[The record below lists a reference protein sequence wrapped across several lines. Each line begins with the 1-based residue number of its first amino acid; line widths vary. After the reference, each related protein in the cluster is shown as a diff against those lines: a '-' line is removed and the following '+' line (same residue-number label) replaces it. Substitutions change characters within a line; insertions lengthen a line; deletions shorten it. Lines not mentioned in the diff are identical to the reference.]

1 MKCIKCQT
9 DNKLKERTANS
20 GRCKQCNH
28 KFVFRPTYIPTI
40 GLLTDPMFA
49 KAIADI
55 SVNDTLFFTPKQ
67 LFYLLDKRSRPKI
80 YDEFY
85 TIPGY
90 LIINIASGIFALIWT
105 LTLFSEW
112 SIAFILVM
120 FVINSLLIAGTFTA
134 SRSSKYPYKQRQTF
148 AKNLQNWGKIVL
160 VCGIGI
166 SLLSSSYLLFLVSC
180 GLGIL
185 AIYLGSREIENK
197 PANSQKF
204 TIDSNQFQDLINTWT
219 AINSI
224 TRMLPPPRDLN
235 ASVMVSPDV
244 SAYSFDRLV
253 VCDSPEIALFLIANN
268 FHFENNC
275 AVLSIT
281 GYPQG
286 IFDTTMEML
295 RRNPDLKVYALH
307 DCSPK
312 GVGLVHH
319 LRTSPN
325 WFPDNSAIIIDI
337 GLLPRQIIAGGGN
350 MFVLSSEKNAQ
361 DAKQLSAE
369 IRQDLSAEE
378 LQWLELGN
386 YVELESFSPQ
396 KLIQILN
403 RGIAGSRDLGS
414 DDSSLILLGGTDSSI
429 YVVDSFG

>member
-1 MKCIKCQT
+1 MKCINCQT
-9 DNKLKERTANS
+9 DNKLKDRTANR
-20 GRCKQCNH
+20 GRCIRCNH
-28 KFVFRPTYIPTI
+28 QFAFEPTAMRGFKI
-40 GLLTDPMFA
+40 TDPMFA

-90 LIINIASGIFALIWT
+90 LIINLASAIFVLIWT

-112 SIAFILVM
+112 SIAFILGM

-134 SRSSKYPYKQRQTF
+134 SRSSKYPYKQRQKF
-148 AKNLQNWGKIVL
+148 AKNLQVWGGIVL
-160 VCGIGI
+160 VCGIGVTM
-166 SLLSSSYLLFLVSC
+166 LSSSFPLFLASSAI
-180 GLGIL
+180 GLL
-185 AIYLGSREIENK
+185 SIYLGTRKIEK
-197 PANSQKF
+197 HPANSQNF
-204 TIDSNQFQDLINTWT
+204 TIELNQFQGWLNTWT
-219 AINSI
+219 EINSM
-224 TRMLPPPRDLN
+224 TKLLPPPRALN
-235 ASVMVSPDV
+235 ANTAVSPDV

-253 VCDSPEIALFLIANN
+253 VCDRPEIAQFLIANN

-275 AVLSIT
+275 AILSIT
-281 GYPQG
+281 GYPQS
-286 IFDTTMEML
+286 IFDTTMRML

-307 DCSPK
+307 DCTPK
-312 GVGLVHH
+312 GIGLVDH

-325 WFPDNSAIIIDI
+325 WFSDSSAIIIDLGI
-337 GLLPRQIIAGGGN
+337 LPRQIIAAGDN
-350 MFVLSSEKNAQ
+350 MFVLSSDSSAR
-361 DAKQLSAE
+361 DAVQLSPA
-369 IRQDLSAEE
+369 IRHGLSAEE
-378 LQWLELGN
+378 LDWLELGN
-386 YVELESFSPQ
+386 YVELESFSSQ

-403 RGIAGSRDLGS
+403 LGIAKSRDLGS